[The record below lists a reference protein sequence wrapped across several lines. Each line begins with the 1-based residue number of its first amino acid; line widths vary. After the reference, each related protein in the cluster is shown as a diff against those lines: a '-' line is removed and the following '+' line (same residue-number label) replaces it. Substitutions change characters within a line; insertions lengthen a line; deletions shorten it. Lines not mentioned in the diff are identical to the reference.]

1 MNPNDV
7 EARAIY
13 GNFIGGECGLEAV
26 NFAERLDPCSFVW
39 MPWIKGT
46 ILFQLRRYD
55 EAIAALSQIDSR
67 IISARGWLAASL
79 AQAGRLDE
87 ARATLQEYLTA
98 AKRDLALFPKSA
110 AEWETLWRREGQYQH
125 EEDFEHLR
133 AGLRKAGLD
142 I

>member
-13 GNFIGGECGLEAV
+13 GACTGGERGLEAI
-26 NFAERLDPCSFVW
+26 NLAERLDPCSFVW

-46 ILFQLRRYD
+46 ILFQLLRYD
-55 EAIAALSQIDSR
+55 EANAALAQIDSR
-67 IISARGWLAASL
+67 IVSARGWLAASL
-79 AQAGRLDE
+79 AQAGRMNE

-98 AKRDLALFPKSA
+98 AKKDLAVFPKSA

-125 EEDFEHLR
+125 EEDFEHLLE
-133 AGLRKAGLD
+133 GLRKAGLD

>member
-1 MNPNDV
+1 LNPNDV

-13 GNFIGGECGLEAV
+13 GNFIGGECGLAAV

-39 MPWIKGT
+39 IPWIKGE
-46 ILFQLRRYD
+46 ILFDLRRYG
-55 EAIAALSQIDSR
+55 EAIAALAQIDSR

-79 AQAGRLDE
+79 AQAGRLEE
-87 ARATLQEYLTA
+87 ARATLQEYLDA
-98 AKRDLALFPKSA
+98 AKKDFALVPNSA

-125 EEDFEHLR
+125 EEDFEHLLE
-133 AGLRKAGLD
+133 GLRKADLD